1 MTLCLVKFI
10 KGVNY
15 DSRADKDVQIKKN
28 VKAKNAI
35 TVVRTF
41 LIIWHNHRNV

>member
-1 MTLCLVKFI
+1 MTLCLVEFI

-28 VKAKNAI
+28 VEARNAI
-35 TVVRTF
+35 TVISTV
-41 LIIWHNHRNV
+41 LII